1 MAETSEME
9 DLVKNRSRQEDR
21 RPLGDGVKFLTYE
34 AKQKILKLAVGEMVS
49 PLTLFFGA
57 VLHKKRTI
65 FVIQYFL
72 FLSFFRPRF
81 IMHVS
86 YLLYYT
92 KLTIELKCGTGCYIF
107 LWLKLAGLYS
117 KKNILKIRLRA
128 FISLYQAFFH
138 LSRNSFSLTPLT
150 APLDGKSLLNCSV
163 CKNRVLNKLCE

>member
-1 MAETSEME
+1 MSKDTPNIKKNIWIQTFLSVLVYLDWPSFDDVVGNEIFSQVKIRQSGKRKMAETSEME

-107 LWLKLAGLYS
+107 L
-117 KKNILKIRLRA
+117 
-128 FISLYQAFFH
+128 
-138 LSRNSFSLTPLT
+138 
-150 APLDGKSLLNCSV
+150 
-163 CKNRVLNKLCE
+163 